1 MLTPEAI
8 YRIPDADLADLGV
21 NPRAVREQSATR
33 LLGTILQ
40 ETDTAIIEPGVRER
54 ALMMSHLQRGSLKG
68 ELTRSFF
75 LLKSF
80 PIAMVT
86 RHWARALSA
95 PTLQGRAAYLSA
107 LRASTTVLGM
117 AALQTQQVVSGK
129 DPRDMTDSRTWIQ
142 AIMRGGALSIFGDF
156 LFSDTDRKSTR
167 LNASH

>member
-1 MLTPEAI
+1 MFCMLLFVFFVKQKTAYEM
-8 YRIPDADLADLGV
+8 RISAWSSDVCSSDL
-21 NPRAVREQSATR
+21 
-33 LLGTILQ
+33 
-40 ETDTAIIEPGVRER
+40 
-54 ALMMSHLQRGSLKG
+54 GSLKG

-75 LLKSF
+75 LFKSF

-107 LRASTTVLGM
+107 LMASTTVLGM

-142 AIMRGGALSIFGDF
+142 AIMRGGALSIFG
-156 LFSDTDRKSTR
+156 
-167 LNASH
+167 